1 MVVLSFSGSLWSWD
15 SPRSIALWTT
25 WGIFLVAFIV
35 QQAFAIFTTKDRRI
49 FPVHFLRSRTMVL
62 LYIATGCAA
71 APVAVVLYYIPL
83 FFQFT
88 RGDNALDAA
97 VRLLPFICIY
107 IFSVMFAGVLLPQ
120 FGRYAPWYTA
130 AGVLITI
137 GGALMFTVDIST
149 TKEQIYGYEVII
161 AVGTG
166 IAFQN
171 AYAVAAAKVKN
182 EDKANAIGFINVAQ
196 IGTIAIALAMSG
208 SLFHN
213 IGFAALKDALG
224 PLGIPEQLIKMALA
238 GTGSSMLQLAGP
250 QITKLVV
257 SAVADTIAKLFAI
270 VFSSG
275 AVVFVISFLLRWE
288 KVKLE
293 LTAGG

>member
-15 SPRSIALWTT
+15 SSRSIALWTL

-35 QQAFAIFTTKDRRI
+35 QQAFAVFTTTDRRI

-88 RGDNALDAA
+88 RGDDALDAA

-107 IFSVMFAGVLLPQ
+107 IFSVMFAGVLLPR

-137 GGALMFTVDIST
+137 GGALMFTIDIST
-149 TKEQIYGYEVII
+149 TKEQVYGYEVLI

-166 IAFQN
+166 IGFQN
-171 AYAVAAAKVKN
+171 AYAVAAAKVKH

-196 IGTIAIALAMSG
+196 IGTIAIALSMSG
-208 SLFHN
+208 SLFQN
-213 IGFAALKDALG
+213 IGFSKLEDVLG
-224 PLGIPEQLIKMALA
+224 PFGVSEQIIRAGLA

-250 QITKLVV
+250 QISRLVI

-275 AVVFVISFLLRWE
+275 AVLLVVSFLLRWE
-288 KVKLE
+288 KVSLE

>member
-1 MVVLSFSGSLWSWD
+1 
-15 SPRSIALWTT
+15 
-25 WGIFLVAFIV
+25 
-35 QQAFAIFTTKDRRI
+35 
-49 FPVHFLRSRTMVL
+49 MVL

-71 APVAVVLYYIPL
+71 APVAVVLYYVPL

-97 VRLLPFICIY
+97 VRLLPFICVY
-107 IFSVMFAGVLLPQ
+107 IFSVMFAGALLPR

-130 AGVLITI
+130 AGALII
-137 GGALMFTVDIST
+137 VGGALMFTVDVST
-149 TKEQIYGYEVII
+149 AKEQIYGYEVII

-171 AYAVAAAKVKN
+171 AYAVAATKVKN
-182 EDKANAIGFINVAQ
+182 EDKANAIGFINVGQ
-196 IGTIAIALAMSG
+196 IGTIAIALSLSA
-208 SLFHN
+208 SLFQN
-213 IGFAALKDALG
+213 LGFSALKDALG
-224 PLGIPEQLIKMALA
+224 PLGVPDDLIRAALA

-250 QITKLVV
+250 QITRLAID
-257 SAVADTIAKLFAI
+257 AVADTIAKLFAI

-275 AVVFVISFLLRWE
+275 AVLFVASFLLRWE

>member
-1 MVVLSFSGSLWSWD
+1 MVALSFSGSLWSWD
-15 SPRSIALWTT
+15 SPRSIALWTV
-25 WGIFLVAFIV
+25 WGIFLVAFIF
-35 QQAFAIFTTKDRRI
+35 QQAFAIFTTTKERI
-49 FPVHFLRSRTMVL
+49 FPVHFLQSRTMIL

-71 APVAVVLYYIPL
+71 APVAVVLYYVPL

-107 IFSVMFAGVLLPQ
+107 IFSVMFAGALLPR

-137 GGALMFTVDIST
+137 GGALMFTIDIST
-149 TKEQIYGYEVII
+149 TKEQVYGYEVII

-171 AYAVAAAKVKN
+171 AYSVAAAKVKD
-182 EDKANAIGFINVAQ
+182 EDKANAIGFINVGQ
-196 IGTIAIALAMSG
+196 IGTIAIALSMCG
-208 SLFHN
+208 SLFQN
-213 IGFAALKDALG
+213 IGFSELEDALSPFG
-224 PLGIPEQLIKMALA
+224 VSEQLIRAGLA

-250 QITKLVV
+250 QITRLVV
-257 SAVADTIAKLFAI
+257 SIVADTIAKLFAI

-275 AVVFVISFLLRWE
+275 AVLLIVSFLLRWE
-288 KVKLE
+288 RISLE